1 MPISPPV
8 QPLVADDATLR
19 AVLLEAELPPLL
31 TTLAHITGDMSLLE
45 PELRPPLQPK
55 PAGVEPQGGMSP
67 EHQERAR
74 SMAFE
79 ALRRFRDGGCRV
91 MADPGAADLHQLMRF
106 ITGEAPDEY
115 VPLMMQELGLPAD
128 HDVPEWTK
136 QQLAPD
142 RDFSVVV
149 IGAGMSGLVAAYRLK
164 QAGVPFVVLEKN
176 PDVGGTWFENRY
188 PGCRLDTNNFAYSF
202 SFAQKADWPQQ
213 FSPRDAIHGY
223 FRDVAEELGLREHIR
238 FSTEVVSAAYDDDSA
253 SWTVRARGAHGAE
266 QVLDASAV
274 ITAVGQLNRPHIPDI
289 PGREGFRGRA
299 WHSAQ
304 WVHDVDL
311 SGKRVAVIGTG
322 ASAYQVVPSIAGAV
336 SHLSVFQRTPPWMLP
351 TPTYHEEVAPG
362 LSWLFHHVPY
372 YHRWFRF
379 YQFWISVE
387 GRRPFVQV
395 DPEWEH
401 EISVSAA
408 NEALRSALVQHL
420 RAQFGDRPDLLE
432 QVMPAYPPG
441 AKRMMRDNGVWPA
454 ALKQDNVSLVTAGI
468 EQITPYGIRSR
479 DGVLHEVDVIIY
491 ATGFQAA
498 DFLAPMTIRGRGGF
512 DLHER
517 WKGDARAYLGIAIPD
532 FPNLFCIYGPNT
544 NLVINGSILLFSECA
559 VHYILECIRAILAS
573 GCRAI
578 DVRQQ
583 SFDTYN
589 RRIDEGNLMMAWGA
603 STVHSWYKNAFGRS
617 AQNWPFSILEY
628 YQLTRHPDVA
638 DHVLL

>member
-8 QPLVADDATLR
+8 QPLVADDQTLR

-45 PELRPPLQPK
+45 PELRPPLRPV
-55 PAGVEPQGGMSP
+55 ASGVEPQGGMSP
-67 EHQERAR
+67 ERQERAR
-74 SMAFE
+74 ELAFQ
-79 ALRRFRDGGCRV
+79 ALKRFRDGGCQV
-91 MADPGAADLHQLMRF
+91 MGDPGTEDLHQLMRF
-106 ITGEAPDEY
+106 ITGEATDEY
-115 VPLMMQELGLPAD
+115 VPLMMQELGLPND

-142 RDFSVVV
+142 RHFSVVV
-149 IGAGMSGLVAAYRLK
+149 IGAGMSGLAAAYRLK

-176 PDVGGTWFENRY
+176 PDVGGTWFENSY

-223 FRDVAEELGLREHIR
+223 FRDVAQELGLREHIR
-238 FSTEVVSAAYDDDSA
+238 FSTEVVSAMYEDDSA
-253 SWTVRARGAHGAE
+253 SWTVRARGADGVE
-266 QVLDASAV
+266 QELEVSAV
-274 ITAVGQLNRPHIPDI
+274 VTAVGQLNRPNIPDI
-289 PGREGFRGRA
+289 PGRDSFAGPA

-322 ASAYQVVPSIAGAV
+322 ASAYQVVPSIAGEV

-351 TPTYHEEVAPG
+351 TPAYHEDVTPG

-408 NEALRSALVQHL
+408 NEALRSALVEHL
-420 RAQFGDRPDLLE
+420 TAQFSDRPDLLE
-432 QVMPAYPPG
+432 QVMPTYPPG

-454 ALKQDNVSLVTAGI
+454 ALKQDNVSLVTEGI
-468 EQITPYGIRSR
+468 DQITPTGIRTR

-491 ATGFQAA
+491 ATGFRAA
-498 DFLAPMTIRGRGGF
+498 DFLSPMRIRGRGGV

-559 VHYILECIRAILAS
+559 VHYVLECIRAILSS

-583 SFDTYN
+583 SFDAYN
-589 RRIDEGNLMMAWGA
+589 ERIDEGNLKMAWGA
-603 STVHSWYKNAFGRS
+603 STVNSWYKNAFGRS
-617 AQNWPFSILEY
+617 AQNWPFPILEY
-628 YQLTRHPDVA
+628 YELTRRPDLA